1 MSHKMVEISLHT
13 ELKDTTDQNGP
24 FSSIFSKTTES
35 ALFWTQDND
44 HTASLLLLLDPPP
57 AHSVVVSRHNLP
69 TEADTTSILRILQA
83 GKILFPVKTSVVHSL
98 GFIWDTIFEE
108 I

>member
-1 MSHKMVEISLHT
+1 MVEISLHT
-13 ELKDTTDQNGP
+13 ELKDTTDQNGL
-24 FSSIFSKTTES
+24 FSSIFRKTTES

-44 HTASLLLLLDPPP
+44 HTASLLLLLLDPPP

-69 TEADTTSILRILQA
+69 TEGDTTSILRILQA

-98 GFIWDTIFEE
+98 GFI
-108 I
+108 